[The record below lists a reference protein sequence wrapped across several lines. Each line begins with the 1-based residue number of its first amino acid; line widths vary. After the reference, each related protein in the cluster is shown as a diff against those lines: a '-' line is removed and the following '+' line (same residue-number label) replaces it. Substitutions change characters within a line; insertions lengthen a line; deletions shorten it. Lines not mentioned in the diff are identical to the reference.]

1 MKRPITV
8 TFLAF
13 ITLVAGVLAVLDTLS
28 YLGIRPIASLGP
40 IEFLGFSWLGAVL
53 AGLAALIWFWAGW
66 RLWKMDQQAWLF
78 VIVTAIFYLFFGLVA
93 LIGDNPF
100 QSILP
105 QMIVSGLALLLALL
119 PGTQKAFGR

>member
-8 TFLAF
+8 VSLAFLA
-13 ITLVAGVLAVLDTLS
+13 LNAGILAILDTLS

-40 IEFLGFSWLGAVL
+40 IEFLDFSWLGAVL
-53 AGLAALIWFWAGW
+53 AGLAAVIWFWTAWG
-66 RLWKMDQQAWLF
+66 LWKMDQQAWLF
-78 VIVTAIFYLFFGLVA
+78 AVVMANFYLFFIIVA
-93 LIGDNPF
+93 LIGDNSF

-105 QMIVSGLALLLALL
+105 QMIVSGLALLLAML